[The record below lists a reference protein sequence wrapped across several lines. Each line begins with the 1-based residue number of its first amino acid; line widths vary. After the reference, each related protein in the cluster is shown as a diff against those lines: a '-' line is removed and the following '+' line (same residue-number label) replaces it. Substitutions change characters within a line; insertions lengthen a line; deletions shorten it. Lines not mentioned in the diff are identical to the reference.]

1 MIHKS
6 FARHDAERL
15 LPLVRSI
22 GREIEERTRTAAE
35 LVERLTRLS
44 AAAPDDRDDVT
55 RLESEL
61 STARRELRR
70 AEKELENLGCS
81 LDGDHPLR
89 VLFPGS
95 GETFAWEGPLDRT
108 TFYRRLGERAA
119 S

>member
-6 FARHDAERL
+6 FDRHDAERL

-22 GREIEERTRTAAE
+22 GREIEERTHTAAE
-35 LVERLTRLS
+35 LVERLTKLS
-44 AAAPDDRDDVT
+44 SDSQERRDEVN

-70 AEKELENLGCS
+70 AEKELERLGCA

>member
-1 MIHKS
+1 MTHKS

-15 LPLVRSI
+15 LPLVRAI
-22 GREIEERTRTAAE
+22 GREIEERTRHAAE
-35 LVERLTRLS
+35 LVERLTRRS
-44 AAAPDDRDDVT
+44 ADAPEQRDELT
-55 RLESEL
+55 LLESEL

-70 AEKELENLGCS
+70 AEKELERLGCS

-89 VLFPGS
+89 VLFPGA

>member
-1 MIHKS
+1 MITKS

-15 LPLVRSI
+15 LPLVRAI

-35 LVERLTRLS
+35 LVERLTEVS
-44 AAAPDDRDDVT
+44 ADAPEHREELT

-70 AEKELENLGCS
+70 AEKELERLGCS

-89 VLFPGS
+89 VIFPGS

-108 TFYRRLGERAA
+108 TFYRRISERAA
-119 S
+119 T

>member
-1 MIHKS
+1 MTHKS

-22 GREIEERTRTAAE
+22 GREIEERTHTAAE
-35 LVERLTRLS
+35 LVEHLTKLS
-44 AAAPDDRDDVT
+44 SDSSERREEVI
-55 RLESEL
+55 RLEGEL

-70 AEKELENLGCS
+70 AEKELESLGCA

-89 VLFPGS
+89 VIFPGT
-95 GETFAWEGPLDRT
+95 GETFAWEGPLART